1 MPAQETKRKKLKKM
15 LLNTAVEDQT
25 MIQRNY
31 ASRIQAGFRILKLQ
45 RQKKEKEVLSMLA
58 QQRIKFS
65 INGRGRNSY
74 G

>member
-1 MPAQETKRKKLKKM
+1 
-15 LLNTAVEDQT
+15 